1 MTLTAILPSLR
12 RSIPDPLAAAEWP
25 AGTVAT
31 TTDLRV
37 GDVSLV
43 ALAAERGTPCTTT
56 AAAVERGSSG
66 RASRTA
72 RASAVVLRI
81 LAVAPRA
88 LLVDADVAGLA
99 CAWAEARLIGRA
111 STAAARPAEIGGE
124 AVRLPADLAAGDLIA
139 VPVPAAVEVRGIR
152 VVDAATPVTLPRA
165 ARIASAPVRVE
176 APVPVRALA
185 PAR

>member
-12 RSIPDPLAAAEWP
+12 RSIPDPLAAALWP

-43 ALAAERGTPCTTT
+43 ALAAERGTPCPTT

-66 RASRTA
+66 RASDTV

-81 LAVAPRA
+81 LAVAPATAVAPRA

-124 AVRLPADLAAGDLIA
+124 AV
-139 VPVPAAVEVRGIR
+139 
-152 VVDAATPVTLPRA
+152 
-165 ARIASAPVRVE
+165 
-176 APVPVRALA
+176 
-185 PAR
+185 

>member
-25 AGTVAT
+25 TGTVAT

-37 GDVSLV
+37 GAVSLV
-43 ALAAERGTPCTTT
+43 ALAAERGTPCATT
-56 AAAVERGSSG
+56 AAAVERCSSG

-72 RASAVVLRI
+72 SASAVVLRI
-81 LAVAPRA
+81 LAVAPATADAPRA

-111 STAAARPAEIGGE
+111 STAAA
-124 AVRLPADLAAGDLIA
+124 
-139 VPVPAAVEVRGIR
+139 
-152 VVDAATPVTLPRA
+152 
-165 ARIASAPVRVE
+165 
-176 APVPVRALA
+176 
-185 PAR
+185 